1 MTVTQ
6 EVLEDCK
13 RAYKNLQT
21 CFFEYSLATSIGSSH
36 EFDTSRELFHRFMG
50 EFQKEIGMEESK
62 LKIARV
68 TSY

>member
-21 CFFEYSLATSIGSSH
+21 CFFEYSLATTIGASH
-36 EFDTSRELFHRFMG
+36 EFDKSRELFHEFMG
-50 EFQKEIGMEESK
+50 EFQKEISREESK
-62 LKIARV
+62 LKSARIKM
-68 TSY
+68 